1 MAEPETP
8 APRGRAICP
17 ECGEDLAGRDVA
29 AHIRTHYGEVEP
41 DPRLFP
47 EASKRH
53 KILVKMARGGA

>member
-1 MAEPETP
+1 MPEPKP
-8 APRGRAICP
+8 VPISVPKICP

-47 EASKRH
+47 EASKRF
-53 KILVKMARGGA
+53 KILARMARGGA